1 MGESCSL
8 RPIFVRSEAVNITWT
23 VFTLN
28 EKPFFFHF
36 ITGAVSIVTPDRLFS
51 IKTWMPQTMQKPFEL
66 HDVINYSV

>member
-28 EKPFFFHF
+28 EKLFFFHF

-66 HDVINYSV
+66 HDMINYSV